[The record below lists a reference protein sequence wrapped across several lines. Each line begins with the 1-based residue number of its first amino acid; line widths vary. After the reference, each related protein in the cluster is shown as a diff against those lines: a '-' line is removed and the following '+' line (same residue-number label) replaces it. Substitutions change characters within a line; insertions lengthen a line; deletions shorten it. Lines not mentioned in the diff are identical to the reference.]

1 MTRLFKWLT
10 FIIVFF
16 TTIVI
21 PAIFLETP
29 FSRYGEIA
37 LAWAGENTVY
47 TSIVVIIAL
56 AADVFLPVPN
66 GLTNTLAG
74 ASLGWALASVVVW
87 IGLNLG
93 AVFGYIVGRFA
104 ARPLAQ
110 KIIGV
115 DDLKKAEDSARDID
129 VMGLILAR
137 PVPAF
142 AELSTLA
149 AGMTNMPFMKF
160 VYVMILSNIGVAIV
174 FSGLGATALSSGSS
188 TLAFFG
194 AALLPALLYFLYRKL
209 RFLLKSE
216 GDFLNFLN
224 FDSGGNFW
232 CGFLDSSRKINTK

>member
-1 MTRLFKWLT
+1 MASFLKWLL
-10 FIIVFF
+10 FILVFF
-16 TTIVI
+16 TTIII

-29 FSRYGEIA
+29 FSKYGEMA
-37 LAWAGENTVY
+37 LAWAGENTLY
-47 TSIVVIIAL
+47 TSIVVVTAL
-56 AADVFLPVPN
+56 TADVFLPVPN

-93 AVFGYIVGRFA
+93 AVFGYLVGRYA
-104 ARPLAQ
+104 ARPLAK
-110 KIIGV
+110 KIVGS

-149 AGMTNMPFMKF
+149 AGITKMPFSRF
-160 VYVMILSNIGVAIV
+160 IYVMTFSNVGVSVV
-174 FSGLGATALSSGSS
+174 FSGLGAAALSSGSS

-194 AALLPALLYFLYRKL
+194 AAILPALLYFFYIK
-209 RFLLKSE
+209 FTQK
-216 GDFLNFLN
+216 
-224 FDSGGNFW
+224 
-232 CGFLDSSRKINTK
+232 T

>member
-16 TTIVI
+16 TTIII

-29 FSRYGEIA
+29 FSKYGEMA
-37 LAWAGENTVY
+37 LAWAGENTLY
-47 TSIVVIIAL
+47 TSIVVVTAL
-56 AADVFLPVPN
+56 TADVFLPVPN

-93 AVFGYIVGRFA
+93 AVFGYLVGRYA
-104 ARPLAQ
+104 ARPLAK
-110 KIIGV
+110 KIVGS

-149 AGMTNMPFMKF
+149 AGITKMRFSRF
-160 VYVMILSNIGVAIV
+160 IYVMTFSNVGVAVV
-174 FSGLGATALSSGSS
+174 FSGLGAAALSSGSS

-194 AALLPALLYFLYRKL
+194 AAILPALLYFFYIK
-209 RFLLKSE
+209 FTQK
-216 GDFLNFLN
+216 
-224 FDSGGNFW
+224 
-232 CGFLDSSRKINTK
+232 T

>member
-1 MTRLFKWLT
+1 MTRLFKWFA
-10 FIIVFF
+10 FILVFF

-93 AVFGYIVGRFA
+93 AVFGYVVGRFA

-110 KIIGV
+110 KIVGV
-115 DDLKKAEDSARDID
+115 GDLKKAEDSARDID

-149 AGMTNMPFMKF
+149 AGITNMPFMKF

-174 FSGLGATALSSGSS
+174 FSGLGAAALSSGSS

-209 RFLLKSE
+209 S
-216 GDFLNFLN
+216 N
-224 FDSGGNFW
+224 
-232 CGFLDSSRKINTK
+232 